1 MQINKSVLALW
12 ALVACGATIVA
23 AEQERSNPRFLPFVV
38 ENHDSSRDRSVV
50 KVNPSSIKDVP
61 AISKTYQAILSVR
74 NLVYSQETK
83 NLALEKAIDE
93 RDYCGTKFWLE
104 HGAKLTDNK
113 SDLFFTVY
121 CSGNILEQSIAE
133 MLPFTRPKLAT
144 FESLLMLLN
153 PYGIDQIKV
162 NYFGKEIK
170 SQHNFDETI
179 TYIIENGEQDV

>member
-1 MQINKSVLALW
+1 MQINKIILALW

-23 AEQERSNPRFLPFVV
+23 AEKERPRTRFLPFVV

-74 NLVYSQETK
+74 KLVYSQETK
-83 NLALEKAIDE
+83 NRALEKAIDE

-104 HGAKLTDNK
+104 HGAKLADNK

-133 MLPFTRPKLAT
+133 MLPFSRQKLAS
-144 FESLLMLLN
+144 FESLLALLN
-153 PYGIDQIKV
+153 SYGVGQIKV
-162 NYFGKEIK
+162 NYFGKDIK
-170 SQHNFDETI
+170 TQHDFDETI
-179 TYIIENGEQDV
+179 TYVIESGE